1 MNKINLFFTIVL
13 GFLFLEACNNRF
25 EDDVFDKSASERTQA
40 AIVEYRQ
47 LLTSA
52 NNGWI
57 MEYYPGGETQSLGG
71 FTYLLD
77 FTETEVTAMLD
88 LTGTVS
94 NTSTYDIVPNGGPTL
109 SFDTYNSIFHFFTTP
124 SETQYNAFR
133 GDFEFL
139 LMSHTDTEIILKG
152 KRYGTEMKMTKFSG
166 SKGVFM
172 NTLASFNY
180 LVEEGGIKSLQVNG
194 NEVVFSKT
202 NRFLS
207 YTDPSTSSVINIPYV
222 YTSEGIRFY
231 KPIIVNGKTVQ
242 ELTFDGTG
250 EPMFKNAEGT
260 FVVTLYTV
268 PPINFSRSVW
278 GLFTNDPTKA
288 STKLIQVFQ
297 DVHTANIDAVVGVTM
312 DLSSRILLGDR
323 TPQNRGV
330 GIEFFS
336 FISGTLTG
344 YPSTYHTIFY
354 GEPNKP
360 NVLNMKFIGTAAGSL
375 PGLSHYFP
383 LRDIIINSAPYV
395 VEATSDPKV
404 VKLTSENDPDV
415 WFTLE
420 KLR

>member
-1 MNKINLFFTIVL
+1 MKKINLFLITVL
-13 GFLFLEACNNRF
+13 GLLFLEACNNRF
-25 EDDVFDKSASERTQA
+25 EDDVFDKSASERIQA
-40 AIVEYRQ
+40 SISEYRQ
-47 LLTSA
+47 LLISA
-52 NNGWI
+52 ENGWV

-88 LTGTVS
+88 YVGTAS
-94 NTSTYDIVPNGGPTL
+94 KTSTYDIVPNGGPTL

-124 SETQYNAFR
+124 SGSRYNAFR

-166 SKGVFM
+166 SREVFM
-172 NTLASFNY
+172 NALTSFDY
-180 LVEEGGIKSLQVNG
+180 LVEEGGIKSIQVNG
-194 NEVVFSKT
+194 SEVVFSKT
-202 NRFLS
+202 DRFLS
-207 YTDPSTSSVINIPYV
+207 YTDPSTSSAVNIPYV
-222 YTSEGIRFY
+222 YTTEGIRFY
-231 KPIIVNGKTVQ
+231 KPVTVNGKSVQ
-242 ELTFDGTG
+242 ELTFDGTS

-260 FVVTLYTV
+260 FVITLYTV

-278 GLFTNDPTKA
+278 GLFTNDPAKA
-288 STKLIQVFQ
+288 SPKLIQVFQ
-297 DVHTANIDAVVGVTM
+297 DVHAANVDAVIGLTM
-312 DLSSRILLGDR
+312 DLSTRILIGDR
-323 TPQNRGV
+323 KPQGRGI

-336 FISGTLTG
+336 FVSNTITG
-344 YPSTYHTIFY
+344 YPSTYHTLFY

-360 NVLNMKFIGTAAGSL
+360 NILNMKFLGTGAGAL

-383 LRDIIINSAPYV
+383 LRDIIIDSAPYV
-395 VEATSDPKV
+395 IENTSDPKI
-404 VKLTSENDPDV
+404 VKLTSERDSDV